1 MSKANPLTVPVS
13 MDAYLTNANAKVKLE
28 ALQDGL
34 YGMSV
39 NVGGKHHI
47 CVNRN
52 DSPERQRFTICHE
65 IGHIVLG
72 LPSDH
77 SAQWWTA
84 KRPLAERLC
93 DTFAAEAPTTGSPLS
108 ATGRRCSRL
117 PCYHRRARGRLRG
130 VDFFHGLALRCRCHG
145 AMRLCPVRER
155 QGAVCLPVEGSR
167 RRPRVDRG
175 KH

>member
-1 MSKANPLTVPVS
+1 MAIDELTARLKARAFVSKANPLTVPVS
-13 MDAYLTNANAKVKLE
+13 MDAYLTNANAKVRLE

-93 DTFAAEAPTTGSPLS
+93 DTFAAELL
-108 ATGRRCSRL
+108 L
-117 PCYHRRARGRLRG
+117 PDHLFQPRAEDA
-130 VDFFHGLALRCRCHG
+130 V
-145 AMRLCPVRER
+145 
-155 QGAVCLPVEGSR
+155 VCLATIDALAADFDASISSAISEFPN
-167 RRPRVDRG
+167 
-175 KH
+175 